1 MVRVSARA
9 AITTAALL
17 LAAITTTAAQDY
29 PVRPITMVVPYPAG
43 ALTDAGARLPRDA
56 MSAALGQPVVIENR
70 PGAGGTTGAAFV
82 ANAAPDGY
90 TLLTTVSAPM
100 TLNRFLQKNF
110 PYDPLTAFAPVSLV
124 AESYLLFAVH
134 PSLPVQTMAE
144 FIDYARKNP
153 GKLAYGTS
161 GIGSAHH
168 IAGELLKRKTG
179 IDMVHVPYKGGAP
192 SMQDLIAGN
201 IPVAFATPPAALP
214 QAQAGRIRVL
224 ATTRAER
231 IPDLPDVPTIAET
244 VPGVVTMSWIGLFAP
259 AATPNPIVDR
269 LNVAVA
275 KAIADP
281 NVIAA
286 FKLQGLAAKS
296 STPLELRGRVKS
308 EIELWGPIVSSLGIA
323 VE

>member
-1 MVRVSARA
+1 MARTSARA
-9 AITTAALL
+9 GAIAGALL
-17 LAAITTTAAQDY
+17 IAIGAPGAAQDY
-29 PVRPITMVVPYPAG
+29 PARTITMVVPFPAG

-56 MSAALGQPVVIENR
+56 MSAALGQPLVIENR

-100 TLNRFLQKNF
+100 TLNKFLQKNF

-134 PSLPVQTMAE
+134 PSLPVRTMAE

-168 IAGELLKRKTG
+168 IAGELLKQKTG

-192 SMQDLIAGN
+192 SMQDLVAGN
-201 IPVAFATPPAALP
+201 IPVAFATPPVALP
-214 QAQAGRIRVL
+214 QAHAGRIRVL

-231 IPDLPDVPTIAET
+231 IPDLPDVPTISET
-244 VPGVVTMSWIGLFAP
+244 VPGVVTMSWIGVFAP
-259 AATPNPIVDR
+259 AAMPIQIVDR
-269 LNVAVA
+269 LNAAVA
-275 KAIADP
+275 
-281 NVIAA
+281 
-286 FKLQGLAAKS
+286 
-296 STPLELRGRVKS
+296 T
-308 EIELWGPIVSSLGIA
+308 A
-323 VE
+323 VAN